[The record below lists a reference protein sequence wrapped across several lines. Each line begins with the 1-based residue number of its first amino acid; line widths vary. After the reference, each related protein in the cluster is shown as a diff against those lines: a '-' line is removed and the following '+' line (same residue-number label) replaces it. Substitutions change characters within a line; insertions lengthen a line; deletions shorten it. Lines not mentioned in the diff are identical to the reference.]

1 MRVSAAELAH
11 ERASTDRR
19 PCGERLQCVCVCV
32 CVCACMYTVTEVSY
46 RPKHQQETER
56 RAAAAAAPKYL
67 SIAGPPG
74 CIKGQLV
81 ELLVNAAGLKHVS
94 PGEAI
99 RDAIK
104 NQTPAGV
111 QVTYVSLMLS
121 HMPSATTY
129 VSPMLNV

>member
-19 PCGERLQCVCVCV
+19 PRGERLQCVCVCV
-32 CVCACMYTVTEVSY
+32 CTCMYTVTEVSY

-111 QVTYVSLMLS
+111 QVTYVSLML
-121 HMPSATTY
+121 
-129 VSPMLNV
+129 